1 MTLDLLI
8 KIMDVYILLKH
19 DDGVQYIAVVLYVM
33 LYSVLY
39 TMLCSITQTCI
50 LTALKFLQER
60 FVEFISWKLKFELN
74 VI

>member
-39 TMLCSITQTCI
+39 TMLCSITRHV
-50 LTALKFLQER
+50 F
-60 FVEFISWKLKFELN
+60 
-74 VI
+74 